1 MNKNMQIVISSIFAI
16 CGLIAS
22 QKFLRRFRRYIDL
35 VFYGRVNTFPLTLSE
50 SKEFLLE
57 NPQSKYLY
65 LTGHILPADQQQTRF
80 LQLQCGTKDNLEF
93 KVNEFQLLDI
103 QHNERKNIKIN
114 GDSILLRGL
123 FDYSKSY
130 LYQQENMSFIKKIL
144 NKIPILNKK
153 SRIVETHKGVQFGQF
168 TTMLCEKNGDNFN
181 LLYLSNYNY
190 NNIYNQ
196 IHKDMFNAA
205 TVAQLLFI
213 LVSFSQLIYL
223 IIQKLQQKNDEIQP
237 LDQLG
242 PPVFKNSISVVLNS
256 QNDQDI
262 CVICLTRTRSVIL
275 EPCLHFI
282 LCQDCVNQLDKD
294 ICPFCRIKIEKKI
307 KVLYN
312 E

>member
-1 MNKNMQIVISSIFAI
+1 MNKNLEIVIRSIFAI
-16 CGLIAS
+16 CGLLIS
-22 QKFLRRFRRYIDL
+22 RKFLRRFQRYMDL
-35 VFYGRVNTFPLTLSE
+35 VFYGKVNTFPLTLSE

-80 LQLQCGTKDNLEF
+80 LQLQCGIKDMFEF

-114 GDSILLRGL
+114 ADSILLPGL

-130 LYQQENMSFIKKIL
+130 LYQQESSSFIKKIL
-144 NKIPILNKK
+144 NKIPILNQK

-190 NNIYNQ
+190 NKIYNQ

-205 TVAQLLFI
+205 TAAQLLFTI
-213 LVSFSQLIYL
+213 VSVSQLIYL
-223 IIQKLQQKNDEIQP
+223 IIKKLQKKNDENNL
-237 LDQLG
+237 LDQQA
-242 PPVFKNSISVVLNS
+242 PPLFKNSISVILNS
-256 QNDQDI
+256 QNEQDI
-262 CVICLTRTRSVIL
+262 CVICLTKTRSIIL

-282 LCQDCVNQLDKD
+282 LCQECVNHLDKE